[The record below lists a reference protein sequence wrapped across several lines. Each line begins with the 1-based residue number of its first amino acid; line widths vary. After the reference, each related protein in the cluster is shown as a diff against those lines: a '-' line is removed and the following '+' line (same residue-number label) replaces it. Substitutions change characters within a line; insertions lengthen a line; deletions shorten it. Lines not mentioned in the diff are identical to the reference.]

1 MSDRVYNLYDSY
13 GSDKKLIL
21 WGRSRFGSHDDR
33 EVCAAV
39 EAASANYPG
48 SKLYVGFTPEAP
60 KMKTAEQVH
69 RQRLGNLRRRCERFP
84 LFADQFM
91 AEQSAK
97 PEYSLEDA
105 QRSQDQRKALHD
117 GFYREFWEEHRE
129 DNEIRI

>member
-13 GSDKKLIL
+13 GSEKKLIL
-21 WGRSRFGSHDDR
+21 WGRSRFGSADDR
-33 EVCAAV
+33 DICHAV
-39 EAASANYPG
+39 EARADEFPG
-48 SKLYVGFTPEAP
+48 SKLYVGFTPDPP

-97 PEYSLEDA
+97 PEYSLADA
-105 QRSQDQRKALHD
+105 QRSQAQRKSMHEE
-117 GFYREFWEEHRE
+117 FHREFWEEHRA
-129 DNEIRI
+129 DNEVRL